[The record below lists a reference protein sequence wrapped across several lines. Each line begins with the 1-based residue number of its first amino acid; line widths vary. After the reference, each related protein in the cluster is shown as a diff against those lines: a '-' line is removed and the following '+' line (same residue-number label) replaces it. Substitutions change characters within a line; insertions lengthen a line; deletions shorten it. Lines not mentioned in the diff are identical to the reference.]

1 MNLFEWLR
9 QFIETEDGKILF
21 ILTMIVSAMI
31 IDFLTGTIA
40 AKVNS
45 NITFNSKVGING
57 ILRKLAS
64 ISIMVFFIPLS
75 VLIPAGAGVAL
86 VYTLYI
92 GYLVMELKSI
102 AENLG
107 KMGVD
112 IETLKD
118 IIDLLSKNKGGK

>member
-9 QFIETEDGKILF
+9 QFLETDDSKILF
-21 ILTMIVSAMI
+21 ILALINMAMI

-45 NITFNSKVGING
+45 NIKFNSKAGING
-57 ILRKLAS
+57 ILRKIVS
-64 ISIMVFFIPLS
+64 VIVMVFFIPLS
-75 VLIPAGAGVAL
+75 VLVPGDMGVAL

-112 IETLKD
+112 AEALKSL
-118 IIDLLSKNKGGK
+118 IDLLSKNKGDK

>member
-9 QFIETEDGKILF
+9 QFLETDDSKILF
-21 ILTMIVSAMI
+21 ILALINMAMI
-31 IDFLTGTIA
+31 IDFITGTIA

-45 NITFNSKVGING
+45 NIKFNSKAGING
-57 ILRKLAS
+57 ILRKIVS
-64 ISIMVFFIPLS
+64 VIVMVFFIPLS
-75 VLIPAGAGVAL
+75 VLVPGDMGVAL

-92 GYLVMELKSI
+92 GYLLLELKSI

-112 IETLKD
+112 AEALKSL
-118 IIDLLSKNKGGK
+118 IDLLSKNKGDK

>member
-9 QFIETEDGKILF
+9 HFMETEDGKILF
-21 ILTMIVSAMI
+21 ILTLIVTAMI

-45 NITFNSKVGING
+45 NITFNSKAGING

-118 IIDLLSKNKGGK
+118 IIDLISKNKGDK

>member
-9 QFIETEDGKILF
+9 HFIETEDGKILF
-21 ILTMIVSAMI
+21 ILTLIVSAMI

-45 NITFNSKVGING
+45 NITFNSKAGING

-118 IIDLLSKNKGGK
+118 IIDLLNKNKGGK

>member
-9 QFIETEDGKILF
+9 HFMETEDGKILF
-21 ILTMIVSAMI
+21 ILTLIVSAMI

-45 NITFNSKVGING
+45 NITFNSKAGING
-57 ILRKLAS
+57 ILRKLAN

-92 GYLVMELKSI
+92 GYLVMELKSV

-118 IIDLLSKNKGGK
+118 IIDLISKNKGGK

>member
-9 QFIETEDGKILF
+9 HFIETEDGKILF
-21 ILTMIVSAMI
+21 ILTLIVTAMI
-31 IDFLTGTIA
+31 INFLTGTIA

-45 NITFNSKVGING
+45 NITFNSKAGING

-118 IIDLLSKNKGGK
+118 IIDLLNKNKGGK

>member
-9 QFIETEDGKILF
+9 QFLETDDSKILF
-21 ILTMIVSAMI
+21 ILALINMAMI
-31 IDFLTGTIA
+31 IDFITGTIA

-45 NITFNSKVGING
+45 NIKFNSKAGING
-57 ILRKLAS
+57 ILRKIVS
-64 ISIMVFFIPLS
+64 VIVMVFFIPLS
-75 VLIPAGAGVAL
+75 VLVPGDMGVAL

-118 IIDLLSKNKGGK
+118 IIDLISKNKGGK

>member
-9 QFIETEDGKILF
+9 HFMETEDGKILF
-21 ILTMIVSAMI
+21 ILTLIVTAMI

-45 NITFNSKVGING
+45 NITFNSKAGING

-118 IIDLLSKNKGGK
+118 IIDLLSKNKGDK

>member
-9 QFIETEDGKILF
+9 HFLETDDSKILF
-21 ILTMIVSAMI
+21 ILALINMAMI
-31 IDFLTGTIA
+31 IDFITGTIA

-45 NITFNSKVGING
+45 NIKFNSKAGING
-57 ILRKLAS
+57 I
-64 ISIMVFFIPLS
+64 FIPLS
-75 VLIPAGAGVAL
+75 VLVPGDMGVAL

-112 IETLKD
+112 AEALKSL
-118 IIDLLSKNKGGK
+118 IDLLSKNKGDK

>member
-9 QFIETEDGKILF
+9 HFIETEDGKILF
-21 ILTMIVSAMI
+21 ILTLIVTAMI

-45 NITFNSKVGING
+45 NITFNSKAGING

-118 IIDLLSKNKGGK
+118 IIDLLNKNKGGK

>member
-9 QFIETEDGKILF
+9 HFMETEDGKILF
-21 ILTMIVSAMI
+21 ILTLIVTAMI

-45 NITFNSKVGING
+45 NITFNSKAGING

-92 GYLVMELKSI
+92 VYLVMELKSI
-102 AENLG
+102 SENLG

-118 IIDLLSKNKGGK
+118 IIDLLSKNKGDK

>member
-9 QFIETEDGKILF
+9 HFLETDDSKILF
-21 ILTMIVSAMI
+21 ILALINMAMI
-31 IDFLTGTIA
+31 IDFITGTIA

-45 NITFNSKVGING
+45 NIKFNSKAGING
-57 ILRKLAS
+57 ILRKIVS
-64 ISIMVFFIPLS
+64 VIVMVFFIPLS
-75 VLIPAGAGVAL
+75 VLVPGDMGVAL

-112 IETLKD
+112 AEALKSL
-118 IIDLLSKNKGGK
+118 IDLLSKNKGDK

>member
-9 QFIETEDGKILF
+9 HFIETEDGKILF
-21 ILTMIVSAMI
+21 ILTLIVTAMI

-45 NITFNSKVGING
+45 NITFNSKAGING

-118 IIDLLSKNKGGK
+118 IIDLLSKNKGDK

>member
-21 ILTMIVSAMI
+21 ILTLIVTAMI

-45 NITFNSKVGING
+45 NITFNSKAGING

-118 IIDLLSKNKGGK
+118 IIDLLSKNKGDK

>member
-9 QFIETEDGKILF
+9 QFLETDDSKILF
-21 ILTMIVSAMI
+21 ILALINMAMI
-31 IDFLTGTIA
+31 IDFITGTIA

-45 NITFNSKVGING
+45 NIKFNSKAGING
-57 ILRKLAS
+57 ILRKIVS
-64 ISIMVFFIPLS
+64 VIVMVFFIPLS
-75 VLIPAGAGVAL
+75 VLVPGDMGVAL

-112 IETLKD
+112 AEALKSL
-118 IIDLLSKNKGGK
+118 IDLLSKNKGDK

>member
-9 QFIETEDGKILF
+9 HFMETEDGKILF
-21 ILTMIVSAMI
+21 ILTLIVSAMI

-64 ISIMVFFIPLS
+64 ISIMLFFIPLS

-118 IIDLLSKNKGGK
+118 IIDLLNKNKGGK

>member
-9 QFIETEDGKILF
+9 HFIETEDGKILF

-31 IDFLTGTIA
+31 IDFVTGTIA
-40 AKVNS
+40 AKINS
-45 NITFNSKVGING
+45 NITFNSKAGING

-102 AENLG
+102 TENLG

-112 IETLKD
+112 AEALKSL
-118 IIDLLSKNKGGK
+118 IDLLSKNKGDK

>member
-9 QFIETEDGKILF
+9 HFIETEDGKILF

-31 IDFLTGTIA
+31 IDFVTGTIA
-40 AKVNS
+40 AKINS
-45 NITFNSKVGING
+45 NITFNSKAGING

-92 GYLVMELKSI
+92 GYLIMELKSI
-102 AENLG
+102 TENLG

-112 IETLKD
+112 AEALKSL
-118 IIDLLSKNKGGK
+118 IDLLSKNKGDK

>member
-21 ILTMIVSAMI
+21 ILTLIVTAMI

-45 NITFNSKVGING
+45 NITFNSKAGING

-64 ISIMVFFIPLS
+64 I
-75 VLIPAGAGVAL
+75 
-86 VYTLYI
+86 
-92 GYLVMELKSI
+92 
-102 AENLG
+102 
-107 KMGVD
+107 
-112 IETLKD
+112 
-118 IIDLLSKNKGGK
+118 

>member
-9 QFIETEDGKILF
+9 HFMETEDGKILF
-21 ILTMIVSAMI
+21 ILTLIVSAMI

-45 NITFNSKVGING
+45 NITFNSKAGING

-118 IIDLLSKNKGGK
+118 IIDLLNKNKGGK

>member
-9 QFIETEDGKILF
+9 QFLETDDSKILF
-21 ILTMIVSAMI
+21 ILALINMAMI

-45 NITFNSKVGING
+45 NIKFNSKAGING
-57 ILRKLAS
+57 ILRKIVS
-64 ISIMVFFIPLS
+64 VIVMVFFIPLS
-75 VLIPAGAGVAL
+75 VLVPGDMGVAL

-112 IETLKD
+112 AEALKSL
-118 IIDLLSKNKGGK
+118 IDLLSKNKGDN

>member
-45 NITFNSKVGING
+45 NITFNSKAGING

-118 IIDLLSKNKGGK
+118 IIDLISKNKGGK

>member
-9 QFIETEDGKILF
+9 HFIETEDGKILF

-31 IDFLTGTIA
+31 IDFVTGTIA
-40 AKVNS
+40 AKINS
-45 NITFNSKVGING
+45 NITFNSKAGING

-102 AENLG
+102 TENLG

-112 IETLKD
+112 AEALKSL
-118 IIDLLSKNKGGK
+118 IDLLSKNNGDK

>member
-9 QFIETEDGKILF
+9 HFMETEDGKILF
-21 ILTMIVSAMI
+21 ILTLIVTAMI

-45 NITFNSKVGING
+45 NITFNSKAGING

-75 VLIPAGAGVAL
+75 VLIPAGTGVAL

-118 IIDLLSKNKGGK
+118 IIDLISKNKGGK

>member
-9 QFIETEDGKILF
+9 HFIETEDGKILF
-21 ILTMIVSAMI
+21 ILTLIVTAMI

-45 NITFNSKVGING
+45 NITFNSKAGING

-75 VLIPAGAGVAL
+75 VLIPAGVGVAL

-118 IIDLLSKNKGGK
+118 IIDLLNKNKGGK